1 MQEESRRS
9 WGCHQQ
15 PQPLSKSSAV
25 LFTSN
30 PATDRHVP
38 LGSGGQSTNGIR
50 SNMSIIHPT
59 WSEPVVPG
67 IPDHEIYEDE
77 EDDD

>member
-1 MQEESRRS
+1 MQEESRRF
-9 WGCHQQ
+9 WGCRQQ
-15 PQPLSKSSAV
+15 LQPLSKSNAV

-30 PATDRHVP
+30 RATDRHAP
-38 LGSGGQSTNGIR
+38 LGNGGHITIGIR
-50 SNMSIIHPT
+50 RKMSIIHPT
-59 WSEPVVPG
+59 WSEPIVPG

>member
-1 MQEESRRS
+1 
-9 WGCHQQ
+9 
-15 PQPLSKSSAV
+15 

-30 PATDRHVP
+30 PAMDRHAP
-38 LGSGGQSTNGIR
+38 LGSGGQSTIGIR
-50 SNMSIIHPT
+50 RNMSIIHPT